1 MDTRDPTTE
10 EMLKHLRRANEIAVR
25 ARQVGHHPFGAILV
39 APDHETVL
47 FEQGNVDSVNHAE
60 SVLVRTAYQNLSP
73 EYLWGCTLY
82 TTVEPCAM
90 CAGTLY
96 WGNIGRLVYG
106 VAETRL
112 LELTGNH
119 FENPTLNLPC
129 RSLFQHGQKPIRVWG
144 EIPEV
149 INEILEVH
157 RNFWS

>member
-1 MDTRDPTTE
+1 MLDPTPE
-10 EMLKHLRRANEIAVR
+10 KIVKHLRRANQIAIR
-25 ARQVGHHPFGAILV
+25 ARQFGHHPFGAILV
-39 APDHETVL
+39 APDHDTVL

-60 SVLVRTAYQNLSP
+60 SVLIRTAYQNLSP
-73 EYLWGCTLY
+73 EYLWDCTLY

-96 WGNIGRLVYG
+96 WGNIGKLVYG

-119 FENPTLNLPC
+119 AENPTLNLPC
-129 RSLFQHGQKPIRVWG
+129 RSLFSTGQKPIRVWG

-149 INEILEVH
+149 AEEILAVH
-157 RNFWS
+157 RDFWT